1 MTLITWLLSV
11 SGISHCKIVFVES
24 LCRVQTLSLT
34 GKILQYFADEVLVQW
49 PDLAL
54 KYPRTKYI
62 GKFL

>member
-11 SGISHCKIVFVES
+11 SGISPCKIVFVES